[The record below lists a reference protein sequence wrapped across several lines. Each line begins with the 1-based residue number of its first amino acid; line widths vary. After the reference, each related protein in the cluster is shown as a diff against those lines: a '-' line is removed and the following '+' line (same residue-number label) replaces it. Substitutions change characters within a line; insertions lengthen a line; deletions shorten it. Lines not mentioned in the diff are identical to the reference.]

1 MSLLGFL
8 SSLIDLLLVIAGFG
22 LIIFLHELGHF
33 LAARWAGIRVL
44 AFAIGFGPAL
54 FSWRKGIGLRAGS
67 SEGEAVNR
75 FRGGERNI
83 SPTEYRLNWLPFG
96 GYVKMLGQDDA
107 DPTARSDAP
116 DSYQS
121 CVPWKRMVVISAGV
135 IANLITAAILFVIVF
150 SAGLKTEPAKIGAVY
165 PGTPAASVIARN
177 AADLGVAEPGLRPGD
192 EILEIDGDA
201 PRSFQ
206 DIILAAAMAERD
218 VPVDM
223 TVKRPGVNGVLSFRI
238 TPEIGPLSGLLEF
251 GFAPARSA
259 KVFDSKREEERT
271 LIKDQLAKIG
281 LTGVNPG
288 MMLTRAGSI
297 TSVLSGEDLRRAIEN
312 SGGRAI
318 ELEFASG
325 DSGAT
330 KVVSTIQP
338 TPALQDSKVTPPSG
352 TTTILTNL
360 LGLTPVMTISPEGA
374 GDGTGAEHPNQR
386 AESQGFRSGDI
397 FVRIGAVEFPS
408 LAQGIAEIKG
418 NARKSVPVTV
428 ARAKGDGYEL
438 VDIMAKVDSD
448 GRIGFVPGD
457 TADTDTLLAM
467 PPPSVVNVETGS
479 TARTTSAAAVITR
492 PGLKLARVAGTP
504 VANLLEAREA
514 LRAATKD
521 AAAAGK
527 DAVVALDL
535 DEGVFT
541 AGGAHRVTMDWR
553 IDASDVKALHALTW
567 AAKVSPAIFQPEEIL
582 LKGDGPIDAIRIGLG
597 ETHRVMLNTY
607 VTFARL
613 FQGTVKIEHLKGPV
627 GIAHL
632 GSKVASRGFIW
643 LLFFLALISVN
654 LAVVNFMPL
663 PIADGGQFLFILAE
677 QIRGKPVPAGFQ
689 NATMIAGLLLIAGLF
704 LILTYNDI
712 VGILKH

>member
-1 MSLLGFL
+1 MSLVGFL
-8 SSLIDLLLVIAGFG
+8 SSLIDLLLVIVGFG

-33 LAARWAGIRVL
+33 VAARWAGIRVL

-67 SEGEAVNR
+67 SEAEAVNR
-75 FRGGERNI
+75 FRAGERSI

-116 DSYQS
+116 DSYQC
-121 CVPWKRMVVISAGV
+121 CVPWKRMIVISAGV
-135 IANLITAAILFVIVF
+135 VANLITAAILFVIVF

-165 PGTPAASVIARN
+165 PGTPAAAVVARN
-177 AADLGVAEPGLRPGD
+177 AAELGGAEPGLRPGD
-192 EILEIDGDA
+192 EIVEIDGDA

-223 TVKRPGVNGVLSFRI
+223 VVKRPGVSGLLSFRI

-259 KVFDSKREEERT
+259 KVFSSNREEDRT
-271 LIKDQLAKIG
+271 LITEQLGKLG
-281 LTGVNPG
+281 LAGVRPG
-288 MMLTRAGSI
+288 MTLMRAGSI
-297 TSVLSGEDLRRAIEN
+297 TNVLSGEDLRRAIDA
-312 SGGRAI
+312 SGGRPI
-318 ELEFASG
+318 ELEFADG
-325 DSGAT
+325 GT
-330 KVVSTIQP
+330 KQIASIRP
-338 TPALQDSKVTPPSG
+338 EPALQDSKVTLPSG

-360 LGLTPVMTISPEGA
+360 LGLTPVMTISPDGA
-374 GDGTGAEHPNQR
+374 GNGTGAEYPNQR
-386 AESQGFRSGDI
+386 AESQGFKSGDI

-418 NARKSVPVTV
+418 SARKSVPVTV

-438 VDIMAKVDSD
+438 VDIIAKVDSD

-457 TADTDTLLAM
+457 TAESSTLLAM
-467 PPPSVVNVETGS
+467 PPTSVVNVETGS
-479 TARTTSAAAVITR
+479 TPRTTSAAAVITR
-492 PGLKLARVAGTP
+492 PGMKLARVAGTP
-504 VANLLEAREA
+504 VANLLQAREA

-527 DAVVALDL
+527 DATVALDL

-541 AGGAHRVTMDWR
+541 TGGAHRVTMDWR

-567 AAKVSPAIFQPEEIL
+567 AAKVSPGIFEPEEIL

-632 GSKVASRGFIW
+632 GSKVASRGFVW

>member
-33 LAARWAGIRVL
+33 LAARWAGIRVM
-44 AFAIGFGPAL
+44 AFAIGFGPAM
-54 FSWRKGIGLRAGS
+54 FSWRKGLGLRAGS
-67 SEGEAVNR
+67 SENEAVNR
-75 FRGGERNI
+75 FRAGERGI

-135 IANLITAAILFVIVF
+135 VANLITAAVLFVIVF

-165 PGTPAASVIARN
+165 PGTPAASAIARN
-177 AADLGVAEPGLRPGD
+177 AAELGVAEPGLRPGD
-192 EILEIDGDA
+192 EIMEIDGDG

-206 DIILAAAMAERD
+206 DVILASAMAERGE
-218 VPVDM
+218 PVDM
-223 TVKRPGVNGVLSFRI
+223 AVKRAGVEGVLSFRV
-238 TPEIGPLSGLLEF
+238 TPEIGPRSGLLEF

-259 KVFDSKREEERT
+259 KVFDSERDDERGEIEKT
-271 LIKDQLAKIG
+271 LAKLG
-281 LTGVNPG
+281 LAGVKPG
-288 MMLTRAGSI
+288 MVLTRAGDI
-297 TSVLSGEDLRRAIEN
+297 ASVRSGEDLARAIDQ
-312 SGGRAI
+312 SGGRPI
-318 ELEFASG
+318 ELEFTDGVARV
-325 DSGAT
+325 AVTIPT
-330 KVVSTIQP
+330 K
-338 TPALQDSKVTPPSG
+338 PALQESSVKLPSG
-352 TTTILTNL
+352 TMFVLPNL

-374 GDGTGAEHPNQR
+374 SDGTGEAYRNER
-386 AESQGFRSGDI
+386 AESQGFKSGDI
-397 FVRIGAVEFPS
+397 FVRLGAVEFPS

-418 NARKSVPVTV
+418 NARKSLPVTV
-428 ARAKGDGYEL
+428 ARAKDGGYEL
-438 VDIMAKVDSD
+438 IDLIAKIDSD
-448 GRIGFVPGD
+448 GTIGFVPGD
-457 TADTDTLLAM
+457 TAETGTLLAM
-467 PPPSVVNVETGS
+467 PPASVVNVETGS
-479 TARTTSAAAVITR
+479 TARTTSAAAVVTR
-492 PGLKLARVAGTP
+492 PGLKLKRVGGTP
-504 VANLLEAREA
+504 VGTLLEAREA

-521 AAAAGK
+521 AATAGT
-527 DAVVALDL
+527 DAVVAIELE
-535 DEGVFT
+535 EGVFT
-541 AGGAHRVTMDWR
+541 AGGAHAATTDWR

-567 AAKVSPAIFQPEEIL
+567 AAKVSPGIFEPEEIL
-582 LKGDGPIDAIRIGLG
+582 LKGDGPIDAIRVGLG

-677 QIRGKPVPAGFQ
+677 QVRGKPVPAGFQ
-689 NATMIAGLLLIAGLF
+689 NATMIVGMVLIAGLF
-704 LILTYNDI
+704 LILTFNDI
-712 VGILKH
+712 VGILKQ

>member
-1 MSLLGFL
+1 MSLVGFL
-8 SSLIDLLLVIAGFG
+8 SSLIDLLLVIVGFG

-33 LAARWAGIRVL
+33 VAARWAGIRVL
-44 AFAIGFGPAL
+44 AFAIGFGPAM

-67 SEGEAVNR
+67 SETEALNR
-75 FRGGERNI
+75 FRAGERTI

-121 CVPWKRMVVISAGV
+121 CVPWKRMIVISAGV
-135 IANLITAAILFVIVF
+135 VANLITAAILFVIVF
-150 SAGLKTEPAKIGAVY
+150 SAGLKTEPAKIGAVF
-165 PGTPAASVIARN
+165 PGAPAASVVARN
-177 AADLGVAEPGLRPGD
+177 AAELGVAEPGLRPGD
-192 EILEIDGDA
+192 EIVEIDGDT

-218 VPVDM
+218 VPVEM
-223 TVKRPGVNGVLSFRI
+223 TVKRPGLNGLLSFRI
-238 TPEIGPLSGLLEF
+238 TPEIGPRSGLLEF
-251 GFAPARSA
+251 GFSPARSA
-259 KVFDSKREEERT
+259 KVFDSKRDEERADLEKALT
-271 LIKDQLAKIG
+271 RLGLA
-281 LTGVNPG
+281 GVKPG
-288 MMLTRAGSI
+288 MTLTRAGDI
-297 TSVLSGEDLRRAIEN
+297 APVRSGEDLERAIDR
-312 SGGRAI
+312 SAGAPV
-318 ELEFASG
+318 ELQFSDGAASVLV
-325 DSGAT
+325 
-330 KVVSTIQP
+330 KLP
-338 TPALQDSKVTPPSG
+338 TMPSLQESSVRLPSD
-352 TTTILTNL
+352 TLMVLPNL
-360 LGLTPVMTISPEGA
+360 LGLTPVMTISPDGA
-374 GDGTGAEHPNQR
+374 GDGSGSAYPNQR
-386 AESQGFRSGDI
+386 AESQGFKSGDI

-418 NARKSVPVTV
+418 SARKSVPVTV
-428 ARAKGDGYEL
+428 ARAKGEGYEL
-438 VDIMAKVDSD
+438 VDITAKVDSN
-448 GRIGFVPGD
+448 GTIGFQPGD
-457 TADTDTLLAM
+457 TAETGTLLAL
-467 PPPSVVNVETGS
+467 PPASVVNVETGS
-479 TARTTSAAAVITR
+479 TPRTTSAAAVITR
-492 PGLKLARVAGTP
+492 PGMKLARVAGTP

-521 AAAAGK
+521 AAVAGQ
-527 DAVVALDL
+527 DATVSIELE
-535 DEGVFT
+535 EGAFT
-541 AGGAHRVTMDWR
+541 SGGAHRVTVDWR

-567 AAKVSPAIFQPEEIL
+567 AAKVSPGIFEPEEIL
-582 LKGDGPIDAIRIGLG
+582 LKGEGPIDAIRIGLG